1 MFNVSSLPAM
11 RSIAAMEQERHAYC
25 SLNSSWSAL
34 LAAALIAAASGCNR
48 DGAETTTDPVASTT
62 GAVESPSKRPGPKP
76 IDRIHPVV
84 VVETSEGAI
93 KIRLDADIS
102 PGTVRNFLNYVNE
115 GFYDNTLIHYVD
127 SGKMIVAGGYA
138 ADRTLKPARQSIRN
152 EAHNGAK
159 NTRGSV
165 AMARDASLIDSATS
179 QFFINLVDAPQRDY
193 QGDTAAQYG
202 YCVFGEV
209 TEGLEIAQEISQSP
223 TTNLADDLAQ
233 TPDPAVVIKSIR
245 IVQ

>member
-1 MFNVSSLPAM
+1 MFKVPSLPAM
-11 RSIAAMEQERHAYC
+11 CSIAAMEQERHAYTFMN
-25 SLNSSWSAL
+25 SLWIAL
-34 LAAALIAAASGCNR
+34 LTAALIAAASGCNR
-48 DGAETTTDPVASTT
+48 DGAESASDAVASTA
-62 GAVESPSKRPGPKP
+62 GAAESPTKLPRPKP

-93 KIRLDADIS
+93 KIRLNADTS

-115 GFYDNTLIHYVD
+115 GFYDDTLIHYVD
-127 SGKMIVAGGYA
+127 TGKMIVAGGYA
-138 ADRTLKPARQSIRN
+138 TDRTLKPARQSIRN

-159 NTRGSV
+159 NKRGSV

-179 QFFINLVDAPQRDY
+179 QFFINLADAPQRDY

-209 TEGLEIAQEISQSP
+209 TEGLDIAQKISQSP
-223 TTNLADDLAQ
+223 TTNLANDLAQ
-233 TPDPAVVIKSIR
+233 TPEPYVVIKSIR
-245 IVQ
+245 VVQ